1 MLDRILNSFN
11 NFPDRNAFFIKDKYF
26 KYSELAKLVSNV
38 KNELDESQK
47 TCNRLIGITTFDD
60 IHTYASIL
68 GILFSGNGFVPI
80 NPEYPIDRNKA
91 ILEKSEVKIILSS
104 NINNNVKNL
113 SNIADVTVISTSEL
127 KDSNIPLTLPDVP
140 DSENAYLLFTSGS
153 TGVPKGVPISRAN
166 LKSFVDAFYSLG
178 YNLTPDDRCLQM
190 FDLTFDLSVNSY
202 ITPLCEGACVY
213 TVPPGGIKYSYVY
226 SLLEEQELTFALMV
240 PSVITYL
247 RPYFKEIKLEKLRWS
262 MFCGE
267 ALYHDII
274 SEWAECIPNAKIQ
287 NVYGPTEATIYCL
300 TYDWDL
306 QNHKNFNGIVCIG
319 KPMKNMDAIIVD
331 GNYNKVK
338 QGEKGELCL
347 SGGQLTPGY
356 WKNPEKNKETF
367 FTKTIN
373 GQGIKFY
380 RTGDLAFINEDGDF
394 MFCGRIDHQVKVQ
407 GFRVELSEIEHYAR
421 EFLKGENVAAV
432 AAQNVSGTTQIHLF
446 LENFPG
452 EVTEIENYLK
462 SKLPR
467 YMVPSTFTNLPS
479 FPLNVNGKIDRRAL
493 LITISKP
500 ENILERIRYS
510 HKKFPLNNSFFIV
523 GEYFTYQEFAERV
536 STIRYYLE
544 NNCEPGEKLI
554 GVLAH
559 NLSDIDTYSSLFA
572 VLYAGFGYVPI
583 NPANPISRNKKIINS
598 TGIKTVLTSKID
610 DDITKFSSLDN
621 LELTDTRKL
630 SKAKINLTPPTISDN
645 EIAYLLFT
653 SGTTGEPK
661 GIPITRGNL
670 NSFIDSFMNFNLKL
684 DENDRFL
691 QMFELTFDFSVFC
704 YVAPLCLG
712 ACVYT
717 IPISGVRYTNVYI
730 SLEEN
735 EITFAS
741 LVPSVLAYLRPYFDE
756 IKLEKLKYSLF
767 CGEALYS
774 DIAKEWS
781 DCMLNGKI
789 INTYGPTE
797 TTVFCTY
804 VIFNKDF
811 SNAKSFNGNVSL
823 GVPMKNVDA
832 IIVDENLKLL
842 ANGEKGELCLSG
854 NQLTPGYWKDPERNQ
869 QTFFKVKYKGENKT
883 FYKSGDVAFFDDDND
898 LMFCGR
904 NDSQIKI
911 QGFRIELGEIEF
923 YVREF
928 TKLSNVA
935 AVAFQNKTGTMQIHL
950 FLENYKYEISKLMKY
965 LKNKIPNYMLP
976 SSVSNIQKFP
986 LNTNGKVNRKELVKS
1001 LETRA
1006 R

>member
-1 MLDRILNSFN
+1 MLDKILNSFKN
-11 NFPDRNAFFIKDKYF
+11 YPDRNAFFIKNKYY
-26 KYSELAKLVSNV
+26 KYSELEQLVSNI
-38 KNELDESQK
+38 KNKIDESPESK
-47 TCNRLIGITTFDD
+47 TRLIGVTTYDD
-60 IHTYASIL
+60 INTYATIL

-80 NPEYPIDRNKA
+80 NPEYPIDRNKV
-91 ILEKSEVKIILSS
+91 ILEKSEVNIILSS
-104 NINNNVKNL
+104 NVNDNVKFL
-113 SNIADVTVISTSEL
+113 SVVPNVTVINTSEL
-127 KDSNIPLTLPDVP
+127 SDCNIPLTLPDVP

-166 LKSFVDAFYSLG
+166 LKSYVGAFYSLG
-178 YNLTPDDRCLQM
+178 YKLTPDDRCLQM
-190 FDLTFDLSVNSY
+190 FDLTFDLSVTSY
-202 ITPLCEGACVY
+202 ITPLCEGASVY

-240 PSVITYL
+240 PSIITYL
-247 RPYFKEIKLEKLRWS
+247 RPFFKEIKLEKLRWS

-267 ALYHDII
+267 ALYDDII
-274 SEWAECIPNAKIQ
+274 LEWAECIPNARLQ

-300 TYDWDL
+300 TYDWTL

-319 KPMKNMDAIIVD
+319 KPMQNMTAIIVD
-331 GNYNKVK
+331 ENYKEVK
-338 QGEKGELCL
+338 PGEKGELSL
-347 SGGQLTPGY
+347 TGGQLTPGY
-356 WKNPEKNKETF
+356 WKNAEKNKEAF
-367 FTKTIN
+367 FTKEIN
-373 GQGIKFY
+373 GQKIKFY
-380 RTGDLAFINEDGDF
+380 RTGDLAFIDEDGDF

-407 GFRVELSEIEHYAR
+407 GFRVELSEIEHYTR
-421 EFLKGENVAAV
+421 EFLKGENIAAV

-446 LENFPG
+446 LENFSG
-452 EVTEIENYLK
+452 DLTEIENYLK
-462 SKLPR
+462 SKLPK

-493 LITISKP
+493 LISISKP

-510 HKKFPLNNSFFIV
+510 HKKSPDNNSFFID
-523 GEYFTYQEFAERV
+523 GEYFTYQDFAERV

-544 NNCEPGEKLI
+544 NNCETGEKLI

-559 NLSDIDTYSSLFA
+559 DLSDIDTYSSLFA
-572 VLYAGFGYVPI
+572 VLYAGYGYVPI
-583 NPANPISRNKKIINS
+583 NPKNPISRNKKIIDS

-610 DDITKFSSLDN
+610 DNITKLSSLDN
-621 LELTDTRKL
+621 LRLTDTRQL
-630 SKAKINLTPPTISDN
+630 PKAKIYLTPPTISDN

-670 NSFIDSFMNFNLKL
+670 NAFIDSFMNFNLEL
-684 DENDRFL
+684 DGNDRFL

-717 IPISGVRYTNVYI
+717 IPISGVRYANVYL

-741 LVPSVLAYLRPYFDE
+741 LVPSVLAYLRPYFEE
-756 IKLEKLKYSLF
+756 IKLDKLKYSLF

-774 DIAKEWS
+774 DLAKEWS
-781 DCMLNGKI
+781 DCMPNGKI

-797 TTVFCTY
+797 ATVFCTY
-804 VIFNKDF
+804 VIFDKDF
-811 SNAKSFNGNVSL
+811 SNSRSFNGSVSL
-823 GVPMKNVDA
+823 GVPMKNVEA
-832 IIVDENLKLL
+832 IVVDDNLQLL

-854 NQLTPGYWKDPERNQ
+854 EQLTPGYWKDPGRNKE
-869 QTFFKVKYKGENKT
+869 TFFKIKYKGKNKT
-883 FYKSGDVAFFDDDND
+883 FYKSGDLAFFDDNND

-923 YVREF
+923 HVREY

-950 FLENYKYEISKLMKY
+950 FLENYQEDITTLMEY
-965 LKNKIPNYMLP
+965 LKNKIPDYMLP
-976 SSVSNIQKFP
+976 ASVSKISNFP
-986 LNTNGKVNRKELVKS
+986 LNINGKVDRKQLLKTLDS
-1001 LETRA
+1001 NA
-1006 R
+1006 K

>member
-1 MLDRILNSFN
+1 MLDKILNSFKN
-11 NFPDRNAFFIKDKYF
+11 YPDRNAFFIKDQNY
-26 KYSELAKLVSNV
+26 KYSYLEQLVSNI
-38 KNELDESQK
+38 KTKIDDSPESDTK
-47 TCNRLIGITTFDD
+47 LIGVTTFDD
-60 IHTYASIL
+60 IHTYATIF

-91 ILEKSEVKIILSS
+91 IIEKSEVKIILSS
-104 NINNNVKNL
+104 NVNDNVKEL
-113 SNIADVTVISTSEL
+113 SNITNVTVINTSEL
-127 KDSNIPLTLPDVP
+127 NDCNISLTLPDVP

-166 LKSFVDAFYSLG
+166 LKSFVNSFYSLG

-190 FDLTFDLSVNSY
+190 FDLTFDLSVTSY
-202 ITPLCEGACVY
+202 IIPLCEGACVY

-240 PSVITYL
+240 PSIITYL

-267 ALYHDII
+267 ALYDDII
-274 SEWAECIPNAKIQ
+274 TEWAECIPNAKIQ

-300 TYDWDL
+300 TYDWNS

-319 KPMKNMDAIIVD
+319 KPMKNMNAIIVD
-331 GNYNKVK
+331 ENDNEVK

-356 WKNPEKNKETF
+356 WENTEKNKETF
-367 FTKTIN
+367 FNKTIN
-373 GQGIKFY
+373 DQETKFY
-380 RTGDLAFINEDGDF
+380 RTGDLTFIDEDGDF

-407 GFRVELSEIEHYAR
+407 GFRVELSEIEHFAR

-452 EVTEIENYLK
+452 ELTEIENYLK
-462 SKLPR
+462 SKLPK

-493 LITISKP
+493 LISISKP

-510 HKKFPLNNSFFIV
+510 HKKFPCNNSFFID
-523 GEYFTYQEFAERV
+523 GEYFTYQDFAERV

-544 NNCEPGEKLI
+544 NNSEPGEKLI

-559 NLSDIDTYSSLFA
+559 DLSDIDTYSSLFA
-572 VLYAGFGYVPI
+572 VLYAGYGYVPI
-583 NPANPISRNKKIINS
+583 NPTNPISRNKKIINS

-610 DDITKFSSLDN
+610 DDIKKFSSLN
-621 LELTDTRKL
+621 LKLIDTRKL
-630 SKAKINLTPPTISDN
+630 PKAKINLTPPTISDN

-653 SGTTGEPK
+653 SGTTDEPK
-661 GIPITRGNL
+661 GIAITRGNL
-670 NSFIDSFMNFNLKL
+670 NAFIDSFMNFNLEL

-717 IPISGVRYTNVYI
+717 IPISGVRYANVYI
-730 SLEEN
+730 SLEEH

-741 LVPSVLAYLRPYFDE
+741 LVPSVLAYLRPYFEE
-756 IKLEKLKYSLF
+756 IKLDKLKYSLF
-767 CGEALYS
+767 CGEALHT

-781 DCMLNGKI
+781 DCMPNGKI

-797 TTVFCTY
+797 ATVFCTY
-804 VIFNKDF
+804 VIFDKDF

-823 GVPMKNVDA
+823 GVPLKNVEA
-832 IIVDENLKLL
+832 IVIDDNLNLL

-854 NQLTPGYWKDPERNQ
+854 TQLTPGYWKDPERKN
-869 QTFFKVKYKGENKT
+869 QTFFKIKYKGENKT
-883 FYKSGDVAFFDDDND
+883 FYKTGDLAFFDDDND

-911 QGFRIELGEIEF
+911 KGFRIEPGEIEF

-935 AVAFQNKTGTMQIHL
+935 AIAFQNKVGTMQIHL
-950 FLENYKYEISKLMKY
+950 FLENYKDEISKLIEY

-976 SSVSNIQKFP
+976 SSISNIQQFP
-986 LNTNGKVNRKELVKS
+986 LNTNGKIDRKELLKS
-1001 LETRA
+1001 LESSVK
-1006 R
+1006 